1 MEWLKL
7 YNGLKIPTIG
17 YGTFPLKE
25 ELHRALPYAIKKGY
39 QMIDTSD
46 NYDNEAYVGEALKQL
61 SYDELDN
68 IIIVSK
74 FSQPLRS
81 QELYKCFQESVSLI
95 DGNHGIDIYLLHW
108 PYPYLWKEQ
117 WKRMEE
123 LYLKGKC
130 KAIGVC
136 NFEKDKMEELLRI
149 CSIKPMINQLEC
161 HPYFNQSETVEYCR
175 QNKIIIMSYSPLAR
189 MDKELMSDRV
199 ICKLAEKY
207 NKLPTQIILRW
218 NIDNGFVPIPASSD
232 ETHIAQNIDV
242 LDFKLDFDEI
252 QEINNLEKGKRIRFD
267 PKTRFNKGK
276 IRQFYFY
283 SIKMKLTGKFFRK

>member
-1 MEWLKL
+1 
-7 YNGLKIPTIG
+7 
-17 YGTFPLKE
+17 
-25 ELHRALPYAIKKGY
+25 
-39 QMIDTSD
+39 
-46 NYDNEAYVGEALKQL
+46 
-61 SYDELDN
+61 
-68 IIIVSK
+68 
-74 FSQPLRS
+74 
-81 QELYKCFQESVSLI
+81 
-95 DGNHGIDIYLLHW
+95 
-108 PYPYLWKEQ
+108 
-117 WKRMEE
+117 
-123 LYLKGKC
+123 
-130 KAIGVC
+130 
-136 NFEKDKMEELLRI
+136 
-149 CSIKPMINQLEC
+149 
-161 HPYFNQSETVEYCR
+161 
-175 QNKIIIMSYSPLAR
+175 MSYSPLAR